1 MADIPKEVVI
11 EPFEPPMPRCLPR
24 FQQLF
29 EELTFGPRAG
39 WRIIVCWILVM
50 DTLCRIVKRIEKLS
64 RVYLHVVALFI
75 NFCLDQMC
83 GTRVIFSGICMSCMS
98 LTLWLMW
105 APSWRSGGLCL
116 APLSDLLFFHRGL
129 ACPTTFSHHWMV
141 RWSSPMP
148 LLGSSQLSWGT
159 AALHS
164 VRWEDQRRICCEA
177 RDRWGFVSAGDSFF
191 DWLLKLRFWYL

>member
-1 MADIPKEVVI
+1 
-11 EPFEPPMPRCLPR
+11 
-24 FQQLF
+24 
-29 EELTFGPRAG
+29 
-39 WRIIVCWILVM
+39 M

-116 APLSDLLFFHRGL
+116 APLSDLVFFHRGL
-129 ACPTTFSHHWMV
+129 ACPTTFSLDGQVIQSDATSGELTAVLGHSCVTFCTLGGSEKNML
-141 RWSSPMP
+141 RSPRKP
-148 LLGSSQLSWGT
+148 LSE
-159 AALHS
+159 
-164 VRWEDQRRICCEA
+164 VIDEDLYQQDISRRFI
-177 RDRWGFVSAGDSFF
+177 
-191 DWLLKLRFWYL
+191 L